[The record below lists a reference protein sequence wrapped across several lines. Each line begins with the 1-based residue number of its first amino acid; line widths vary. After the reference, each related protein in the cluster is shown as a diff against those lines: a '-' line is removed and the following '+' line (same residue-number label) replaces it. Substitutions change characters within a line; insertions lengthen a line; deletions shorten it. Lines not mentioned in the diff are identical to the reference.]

1 MNEITPFKDAAS
13 PARLV
18 YVLYLLS
25 LFIGLTW
32 LVGLVIA
39 YVCKDDA
46 PDLVKTH
53 YVFQIRTFWIGLIM
67 LIVGIPLCLIVI
79 GWALVAFWYLWTIV
93 RCIKGL
99 KYLMNNQVHPKPAA
113 WGFG

>member
-1 MNEITPFKDAAS
+1 
-13 PARLV
+13 
-18 YVLYLLS
+18 
-25 LFIGLTW
+25 
-32 LVGLVIA
+32 
-39 YVCKDDA
+39 
-46 PDLVKTH
+46 
-53 YVFQIRTFWIGLIM
+53 M